1 MLYYMR
7 GMWLIV
13 CSLAIMQELP
23 GVEYAQVY
31 AAWSAAKE
39 YLARARL
46 TDVELIYAPSQVAAA
61 CFRLADSDLFDKLLD
76 VLFPSNNSNGN
87 GDEDVDMDSKEGIK
101 GNGTNGKVSTSAQ
114 LDRDGL
120 LQRIEEIQKDIE
132 AMPSGGGFDMKQVK
146 AVDKLVRGAQDP
158 AKNKASKL

>member
-1 MLYYMR
+1 MFPMLIIH
-7 GMWLIV
+7 L
-13 CSLAIMQELP
+13 SHQELP
-23 GVEYAQVY
+23 GVEYGQVY

-46 TDVELIYAPSQVAAA
+46 TDVELIYAPSQIAAA
-61 CFRLADSDLFDKLLD
+61 CFRLADSELFDKLLN
-76 VLFPSNNSNGN
+76 VLFTSAGANGN
-87 GDEDVDMDSKEGIK
+87 GHTDVDMDIKEGIK
-101 GNGTNGKVSTSAQ
+101 QDGTNGKADEAAQ

-120 LQRIEEIQKDIE
+120 VRKIEEIQRDIE